1 MGQRF
6 GETGCHKRQKNGTY
20 LLKWEAIKFSKT
32 SREGPTACFS
42 AGESE
47 CFSCTKRP
55 PSALPPP
62 PFTFPCACLFPLIAP
77 ALPTSCASIA
87 RSKGISIEAT
97 MGGLIPDFPA
107 CRPPLEPLSRRP
119 APAGKRASPSPK
131 AVSHLRGRG
140 QGNATGR
147 AAQDPVKC
155 WQILV
160 GTDPSVGSAPP
171 HARVAGGIMR
181 WQPGQSVPFRKR
193 PGRHR

>member
-1 MGQRF
+1 MFF
-6 GETGCHKRQKNGTY
+6 GGRIRMFFLYQ
-20 LLKWEAIKFSKT
+20 APPF
-32 SREGPTACFS
+32 
-42 AGESE
+42 
-47 CFSCTKRP
+47 RP
-55 PSALPPP
+55 PSPP
-62 PFTFPCACLFPLIAP
+62 LYIPLCVSFSPYCPRLAH
-77 ALPTSCASIA
+77 LLRLD
-87 RSKGISIEAT
+87 RSQQRHFDRSENGD
-97 MGGLIPDFPA
+97 LIPDFPA